1 MITDDKAVDD
11 TQRMDLLLARQLR
24 YGIWLASSVTA
35 LGMIVALFGRWI
47 VPHGHT
53 ITLGTS
59 IVGKGIALII
69 LLPILRVVLMLILCS
84 CAGRNYLFGMI
95 SCIVLMT
102 IGVSVMAGLYGPTIH

>member
-11 TQRMDLLLARQLR
+11 THRMNLLLARQLR

-35 LGMIVALFGRWI
+35 LGMIVALLGRWI

-53 ITLGTS
+53 ITLGTN

-69 LLPILRVVLMLILCS
+69 LLPILRVVLMLIVFLRE
-84 CAGRNYLFGMI
+84 RNYLFGMI

-102 IGVSVMAGLYGPTIH
+102 IGASVMAGLHGPTIH

>member
-11 TQRMDLLLARQLR
+11 THRMDLLLARQLR
-24 YGIWLASSVTA
+24 YGIWFASSVTA
-35 LGMIVALFGRWI
+35 LGMIVAILGRWI

-69 LLPILRVVLMLILCS
+69 LLPILRVVLMLIVFLRE
-84 CAGRNYLFGMI
+84 RNYLFGMI
-95 SCIVLMT
+95 SFIVLMT
-102 IGVSVMAGLYGPTIH
+102 IGVSVIAGFYGPTIH